1 MRGKQT
7 HTGEA
12 AASWVE
18 VWFKIEKDADGYPES
33 KSWEGLWA
41 EQRNGVYALKSVPF
55 YLKNVSV
62 GDEVEAAEG
71 EFLEFQKVVA
81 RAGHNT
87 YRLLLSESHR
97 SKLREIVM
105 ELEELGL
112 TVETEIGML
121 LAIDVPPSLDQ
132 EYVDAFLT
140 KGKEHGRWEVQDG
153 CLNGFN
159 NFDA

>member
-1 MRGKQT
+1 MRDKQI
-7 HTGEA
+7 HTREA

-33 KSWEGLWA
+33 KGWEGLWT
-41 EQRNGVYALKSVPF
+41 EQGNGVYAIKSVPF

-97 SKLREIVM
+97 SKLREIAK
-105 ELEELGL
+105 ELEDLGL

-121 LAIDVPPSLDQ
+121 LAVDVPPSVDQ
-132 EYVDAFLT
+132 EYVDTFLV
-140 KGKEHGRWEVQDG
+140 KGREQGRWGVQDG
-153 CLNGFN
+153 CLSGFN
-159 NFDA
+159 NIDA

>member
-1 MRGKQT
+1 MSDKQT
-7 HTGEA
+7 HSGEA

-41 EQRNGVYALKSVPF
+41 KQRNGVYTLKSVPF
-55 YLKNVSV
+55 YLKNVSI

-97 SKLREIVM
+97 SKLREIVK

-121 LAIDVPPSLDQ
+121 LAIDVGNWVIESVFTQMEAWQESGRRSPPSAPL
-132 EYVDAFLT
+132 FSI
-140 KGKEHGRWEVQDG
+140 
-153 CLNGFN
+153 C
-159 NFDA
+159 